1 MTEQAARYVDAAL
14 RSARAVTGPR
24 PHFMSDVNAEL
35 AIDMVM
41 VLASELVVTR
51 DRLDTVERL
60 LEERSALDR
69 GDIESPRI
77 NERDDVVDERLAANE
92 ALMARLLRMVH
103 QNINDLSH
111 KPDQSLQHAAE

>member
-1 MTEQAARYVDAAL
+1 MTDQSATYVDAAL

-24 PHFMSDVNAEL
+24 PHFMSDMNAEL

-41 VLASELVVTR
+41 VLASELVATR

-60 LEERSALDR
+60 LEEQSSLDR
-69 GDIESPRI
+69 ADIESPRI
-77 NERDDVVDERLAANE
+77 NEREDVVDERLAAND

-103 QNINDLSH
+103 QNLNDLAQV
-111 KPDQSLQHAAE
+111 PDQPVKQAAE